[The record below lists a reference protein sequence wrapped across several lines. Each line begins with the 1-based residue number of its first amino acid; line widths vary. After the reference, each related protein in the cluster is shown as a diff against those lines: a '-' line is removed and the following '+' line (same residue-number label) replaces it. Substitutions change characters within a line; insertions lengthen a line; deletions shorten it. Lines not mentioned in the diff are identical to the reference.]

1 MFTAVL
7 RSINRKWQNW
17 WIAEDEREMML
28 VNGMTLTQSSSSQY
42 TSAWLSVG
50 RYICTKPSQRA
61 LVRRTLKQLIPLH
74 GLFAHLLP
82 LCYSNSQPY
91 THSARIEDE
100 GH

>member
-1 MFTAVL
+1 MAELVDSRRRKRDDACQWYDTDAVL
-7 RSINRKWQNW
+7 
-17 WIAEDEREMML
+17 L
-28 VNGMTLTQSSSSQY
+28 QSVHE
-42 TSAWLSVG
+42 SVG

-74 GLFAHLLP
+74 GLFAHLHP

-91 THSARIEDE
+91 TYSARIEDE